1 MNKNKRISL
10 KYILF
15 TIIFLLVQ
23 NQSFAKEQITI
34 PAKIQEKVSK
44 TAASNSSW
52 YLRKAS
58 GSKAGKVLYGPFEN
72 KDQAIFIWLYLKTPA
87 NKSTCIARN
96 QAFITKNPEVFYKRE
111 VSEINNQIESYGIE
125 MVIDHLFF
133 NEAYPVKDDPDLQ
146 EIPEADS
153 VSISE
158 EQTSAEIVEENTP
171 EVIEQNSN
179 ITDSSSTNKD
189 EEQFLQNTDT
199 VIVETNQETSANIE
213 NTIVP
218 EEKVEVIVQTP
229 EQPQDK
235 SNEPGLDFTALIKES
250 QSAEKTSRYTK
261 EYLQDY
267 APKTTI
273 PVPVDEEDEDILIIE
288 NPNEADSKGITL
300 LMKACENGND
310 WEIKNLIK
318 AGADVNLK
326 DNEGWTALMYACRY
340 QQNISII
347 NSLLNAGA
355 SVKEKNIYNLS
366 ALMMAATYNDNPQI
380 IKKLLSYYTVNEKEV
395 FQTFIM
401 VLSSNS
407 ASEFTS
413 LAKVSVFLDI
423 AVPLN
428 SFYQGKTPLMYAAYY
443 AKSTKVLKL
452 LLEAGAQPEIRST
465 EGKTAFDYALENK
478 ALPHD
483 EYFWALNL
491 K

>member
-1 MNKNKRISL
+1 MSKNNKSYL
-10 KYILF
+10 KHILF
-15 TIIFLLVQ
+15 ALLFITLS
-23 NQSFAKEQITI
+23 NQLFAKETITI
-34 PAKIQEKVSK
+34 PSKIQEKVSK

-72 KDQAIFIWLYLKTPA
+72 KEQVIFIWLYLKTPA

-111 VSEINNQIESYGIE
+111 VAEINNQLEEYGMD
-125 MVIDHLFF
+125 MVIEHLFF
-133 NEAYPVKDDPDLQ
+133 NAEYPSKQIEEVTEAEDVNDVEELAITPQ
-146 EIPEADS
+146 ESGEQ
-153 VSISE
+153 SISE
-158 EQTSAEIVEENTP
+158 STETESNTEAETESEIMIVEVPHEELKTEELKPVVVVQVEETQTKTEEKIVQESTP
-171 EVIEQNSN
+171 V
-179 ITDSSSTNKD
+179 
-189 EEQFLQNTDT
+189 
-199 VIVETNQETSANIE
+199 VQETKSSE
-213 NTIVP
+213 P
-218 EEKVEVIVQTP
+218 EI
-229 EQPQDK
+229 
-235 SNEPGLDFTALIKES
+235 DFSYLINES
-250 QSAEKTSRYTK
+250 QTTEKSSRYTK

-267 APKTTI
+267 APKATI
-273 PVPVDEEDEDILIIE
+273 PVPVDDEDDNELVIE
-288 NPNEADSKGITL
+288 NPDQADSNGITL

-318 AGADVNLK
+318 AGANVNLK
-326 DNEGWTALMYACRY
+326 DKEGWTALMYACRY
-340 QQNISII
+340 QQNISIV
-347 NSLLNAGA
+347 NTLLQNGA
-355 SVKEKNIYNLS
+355 SVKDKNIYNLS

-380 IKKLLSYYTVNEKEV
+380 IKKLLTYYSVNEKEV

-407 ASEFTS
+407 TSEFTS

-423 AVPLN
+423 AIPLN

-443 AKSTKVLKL
+443 TNSTKVLKL
-452 LLEAGAQPEIRST
+452 LLESGAQPEIRST

-478 ALPHD
+478 ALSHD